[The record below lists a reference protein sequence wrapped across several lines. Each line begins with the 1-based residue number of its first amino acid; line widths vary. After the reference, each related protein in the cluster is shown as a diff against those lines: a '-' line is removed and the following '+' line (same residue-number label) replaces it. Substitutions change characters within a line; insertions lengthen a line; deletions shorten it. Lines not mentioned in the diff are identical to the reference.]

1 MVNRLIRYGYKLL
14 DGKLVP
20 DENEAL
26 IVMEIF
32 QKYVNGNSLKSI
44 AEELNIRGIIYFGE
58 KCGWNKRRIASM
70 IEEQKYIG
78 EKDYPKLISNE
89 LFEAANIVKNRKS
102 FKPKVCSNEVDA
114 CKTIVYCGQCGKA
127 MHRKSLWDTRE
138 KWICNGGCKCSKYMD
153 DNEIISAVKNAV
165 EKIKKDTSFLE
176 TYDKVDNYEKTPE
189 IMKYTNEIVRLT
201 NSAEPNFKVGKKMIL
216 ECVNLKFQACKEDK
230 RLIYTNKIKQ
240 FIREMG
246 NDIDVSNISEIVSK
260 VIVNQDGS
268 IAIMFINGLCINNRE
283 VNDAGTSEKS
293 CNEDRC
299 QSDSCQTE

>member
-44 AEELNIRGIIYFGE
+44 AEELNVRGIIYLGE

-153 DNEIISAVKNAV
+153 DNEIIWKYLIYFIRQKVYQMKR
-165 EKIKKDTSFLE
+165 KKKLKRCHCRNF
-176 TYDKVDNYEKTPE
+176 
-189 IMKYTNEIVRLT
+189 VRLY
-201 NSAEPNFKVGKKMIL
+201 
-216 ECVNLKFQACKEDK
+216 KE
-230 RLIYTNKIKQ
+230 RGEGLI
-240 FIREMG
+240 
-246 NDIDVSNISEIVSK
+246 
-260 VIVNQDGS
+260 
-268 IAIMFINGLCINNRE
+268 
-283 VNDAGTSEKS
+283 
-293 CNEDRC
+293 
-299 QSDSCQTE
+299 